1 MKNISNKCI
10 IYKNDLKFNE
20 IDLQNS
26 EFESDVIEKMY
37 ETYKKK
43 PKIELRLDDSKSEN
57 YNYLDLSKLSLNN
70 QIFSELLNLERI
82 KQILSKIYFLDLSNN
97 NFECIPNLDNFKN
110 IKILDI
116 SFNKINS
123 EIINDNLEELICNDN
138 KINKIN
144 SKSLLRLNASNNF
157 IDNLNISN
165 IKILMVN
172 NNKLNY
178 LESYF
183 NLEYLECIDNNLNK
197 LDNMFKLEELY
208 ISDNKIENLSYLPNL
223 KLLNCIN
230 NPIDKINYFEKLET
244 LFISTPNIS
253 EKYNIENIS
262 KINNNYLINLKDNNI

>member
-1 MKNISNKCI
+1 MENISNKCI

-20 IDLQNS
+20 IDLENS
-26 EFESDVIEKMY
+26 EFESDVIEKIY

-43 PKIELRLDDSKSEN
+43 PKIELRLDDSKTEN
-57 YNYLDLSKLSLNN
+57 YNYLDLSKLGLNDK
-70 QIFSELLNLERI
+70 IFSELLNLERI
-82 KQILSKIYFLDLSNN
+82 KIILGKIYFLDLSNN
-97 NFECIPNLDNFKN
+97 SFECIPNLENYRN

-116 SFNKINS
+116 SFNKIDR
-123 EIINDNLEELICNDN
+123 EIINNNLEELICNDN
-138 KINKIN
+138 KINKIS
-144 SKSLLRLNASNNF
+144 SKSLLRLNASNNI
-157 IDNLNISN
+157 IDSLNISN
-165 IKILMVN
+165 IKILIVN

-178 LESYF
+178 LESYL

-197 LDNMFKLEELY
+197 LDNMLKLEELY

-230 NPIDKINYFEKLET
+230 NPIDNIDYFSKLET

-253 EKYNIENIS
+253 EKYKIENIS